1 MSKYKK
7 LTVLL
12 QRTQYLEVVISE
24 ENGWEMPKDFDAMYQ
39 RCKDIED
46 RPDIVLEEDD
56 KWVTE
61 DGIQLVEF
69 GVVEI

>member
-1 MSKYKK
+1 MSKYKR

-12 QRTQYLEVVISE
+12 KRTQYLEVVISE
-24 ENGWEMPKDFDAMYQ
+24 ENGWDMPEDFNAMYQ

-46 RPDIVLEEDD
+46 RPDIVVEEDD

-61 DGIQLVEF
+61 YGIQLEEF
-69 GVVEI
+69 VVVEL